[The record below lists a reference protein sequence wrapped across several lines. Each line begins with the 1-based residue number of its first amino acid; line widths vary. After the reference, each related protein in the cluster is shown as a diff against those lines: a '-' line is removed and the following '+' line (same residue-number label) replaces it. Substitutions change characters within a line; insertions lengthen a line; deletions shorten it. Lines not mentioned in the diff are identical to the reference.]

1 MKKYLAHVRGHYEV
15 LGFEEFFATLEAE
28 NIQYSIEKIEDQIL
42 LFNAK
47 QNPIKAAKR
56 CAFLH
61 SILTMISIGNVEK
74 DKLELEKFI
83 ALPEIEDNKTFAV
96 RVKKIGKKLIEQDLP
111 DLEKELGGFI
121 FNNYRE
127 QNLRANLKKPDYLFL
142 GILIGKRLYFGL
154 EVWVLDW
161 SEYESREPG
170 NRPYFRPGSM
180 KTEFARAIVNL
191 SRIRQNEMFYDPFCG
206 GGGFLIEAT
215 TLGANVLGSD
225 LDKFA
230 IYGCNQNMKFYKKN
244 YYSVFRSDSRLLPIK
259 EVDAIAT
266 DPPYS
271 IQSSTHGE
279 NVNNL
284 IYEFLIEARTILRK
298 DGYLVFSS
306 PAKHESD
313 LLAEKAGYSVQKVLD
328 TRLHKSLTRR
338 IIVLR

>member
-96 RVKKIGKKLIEQDLP
+96 RVKKIGKKVIEQDLP
-111 DLEKELGGFI
+111 DLERELGGFI

-127 QNLRANLKKPDYLFL
+127 QNLKANLKKPDYLFL

-154 EVWVLDW
+154 EVWVLDM
-161 SEYESREPG
+161 SEYESREPS

-230 IYGCNQNMKFYKKN
+230 VYGCNQNMKFFKEN
-244 YYSVFRSDSRLLPIK
+244 YYSVFRSDSRHLSIK

-306 PAKHESD
+306 PAKHDSE
-313 LLAEKAGYSVQKVLD
+313 LLAEKAGYSIQKVLD

-338 IIVLR
+338 IIVLK